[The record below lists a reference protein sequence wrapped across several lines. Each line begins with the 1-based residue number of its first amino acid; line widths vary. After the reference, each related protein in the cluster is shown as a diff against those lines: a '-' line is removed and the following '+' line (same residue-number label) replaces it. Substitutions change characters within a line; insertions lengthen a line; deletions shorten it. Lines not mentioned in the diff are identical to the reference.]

1 MRCLLFHR
9 HFGNHRINPTLLRKV
24 YSKHKIKR
32 KRIKLTKEIKPEK
45 EEEYELWRLDLKRR
59 IRELQADG
67 YKIIY
72 LDECGLT
79 TKTLQ
84 TNDYTNK
91 NYKHRIPMV

>member
-1 MRCLLFHR
+1 M
-9 HFGNHRINPTLLRKV
+9 LRKV